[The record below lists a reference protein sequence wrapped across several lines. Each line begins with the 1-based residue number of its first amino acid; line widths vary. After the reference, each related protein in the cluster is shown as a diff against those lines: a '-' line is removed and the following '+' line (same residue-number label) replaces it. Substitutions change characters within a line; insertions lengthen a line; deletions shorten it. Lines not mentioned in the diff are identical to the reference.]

1 MSSTAGSNWS
11 QNVDYRAARLHL
23 PRSVEEVQSIVAG
36 SPAVR
41 ALGSR
46 HSFNTIADTTGD
58 LISLEQL
65 DVPVTIDASSM
76 TVTAGAGMR
85 YGELGAE
92 LQAAGYALANLAS
105 LPHISVAGAVTTATH
120 GSGNGNGN
128 LASSVAALTLVLAD
142 GSLLTLTRGDA
153 DFAGAVVGLGSLG
166 ILVSMTLDIEPT
178 FDVAVNVF
186 ENLPWE
192 ALLASFDEITGAAYS
207 VSCFTDWSGTAVDQV
222 WLKHRITASEPTA
235 DAATAGA
242 FFGATPA
249 TVRRHPLPGISAEAC
264 TEQLGIPGAWIDR
277 LPHFRLDFTPSNGAE
292 LQTEYMVPREHAAAA
307 ITALRALGSK
317 ITPLLY
323 VSEIRTMTADNLWL
337 SMAYGRDTVAFHFT
351 WQLRQ
356 AEVELL
362 LPEIEAALAPFSMRP
377 HWGKLATLDAAALAS
392 LYPRHADFVAL
403 AERLDPTHVF
413 RNDFV
418 EAKVFAVTP

>member
-1 MSSTAGSNWS
+1 
-11 QNVDYRAARLHL
+11 
-23 PRSVEEVQSIVAG
+23 
-36 SPAVR
+36 
-41 ALGSR
+41 
-46 HSFNTIADTTGD
+46 
-58 LISLEQL
+58 
-65 DVPVTIDASSM
+65 M
-76 TVTAGAGMR
+76 TVTASAGMR

-105 LPHISVAGAVTTATH
+105 LPHISVAGAITTATH
-120 GSGNGNGN
+120 GSGIANGN
-128 LASSVAALTLVLAD
+128 LATAVAGLTLVLAD
-142 GSLLTLTRGDA
+142 GSLLSLERGDA

-166 ILVSMTLDIEPT
+166 ILVSVTLDILPT

-186 ENLPWE
+186 ENLPWD
-192 ALLASFDEITGAAYS
+192 AVLAAFDEIAGAAYS
-207 VSCFTDWSGTAVDQV
+207 VSLFTNWSGAAVDQV
-222 WLKHRITASEPTA
+222 WLKHQVTASAPIA

-242 FFGATPA
+242 FYGAIPA

-264 TEQLGIPGAWIDR
+264 TEQLGIPGAWVDR

-292 LQTEYMVPREHAAAA
+292 LQSEFMVPRSDAAAA

-317 ITPLLY
+317 ITPLLF
-323 VSEIRTMTADNLWL
+323 VSEIRTMTADDLWL

-356 AEVELL
+356 AEVEAL
-362 LPEIEAALAPFSMRP
+362 LPEIEEALAPFSVRP
-377 HWGKLATLDAAALAS
+377 HWGKLATLDATALES

-418 EAKVFAVTP
+418 DARVFGVTA

>member
-1 MSSTAGSNWS
+1 MSTAGSNWS

-23 PRSVEEVQSIVAG
+23 PRTIEEVQSIVAG

-65 DVPVTIDASSM
+65 SFPVTIDEAAM

-105 LPHISVAGAVTTATH
+105 LPHISVAGAITTATH

-128 LASSVAALTLVLAD
+128 LATSVAGLTLVLAD
-142 GSLLTLTRGDA
+142 GSLLTLSRGDA

-166 ILVSMTLDIEPT
+166 ILVSITLDIEPT
-178 FDVAVNVF
+178 FDVSVNVF
-186 ENLPWE
+186 ENLPW
-192 ALLASFDEITGAAYS
+192 ATLLDSFDTITGAAYS
-207 VSCFTDWSGTAVDQV
+207 VSLFTDWSGAAVDQV
-222 WLKHRITASEPTA
+222 WLKHRVTAAAPVS
-235 DAATAGA
+235 DAASAGA
-242 FFGATPA
+242 FHGATPA
-249 TVRRHPLPGISAEAC
+249 TERRHPLPGISAEAC

-323 VSEIRTMTADNLWL
+323 VTEIRTMTGDDLWL

-356 AEVELL
+356 AEVEAL
-362 LPEIEAALAPFSMRP
+362 LPELEAALAPFSVRP
-377 HWGKLATLDAAALAS
+377 HWGKLATPDAAAAAG

-418 EAKVFAVTP
+418 DDRVFGTAS